1 MISEISTI
9 FSQVISIFSTYNWLG
24 DTLDILLLVFAVYYL
39 LKIIKDSRALTLAKG
54 LLIFIAVYFLVN
66 FLDMKAS
73 TYLLKKFVDNLLVI
87 LVVLFA
93 PELRTMLEKLGNSR
107 RLISLT
113 SIFSKNGK
121 QNAIAYNENLA
132 ETVNSICKAA
142 QDMSDSKIGAL
153 IVFEKE
159 TPLGDVIH
167 TGTVVDAAITP
178 QIIGNIFYPKSP
190 LHDGAAVV
198 RANRLHAAGCILPLT
213 SRNNDVAK
221 ELGTRHRAAIGV
233 TEQSD
238 AIVLVVSEET
248 GAIAIAENGTL
259 HRDLSDGEAR
269 ELLLNSLSI
278 EIKEHKGGDDSGK

>member
-1 MISEISTI
+1 MISEFSTI

-73 TYLLKKFVDNLLVI
+73 TYLLKKFVDNILVI

-121 QNAIAYNENLA
+121 QKAIAYNENLA

-248 GAIAIAENGTL
+248 GAISIAENGTL

-278 EIKEHKGGDDSGK
+278 EIKEDKGGDDSGK